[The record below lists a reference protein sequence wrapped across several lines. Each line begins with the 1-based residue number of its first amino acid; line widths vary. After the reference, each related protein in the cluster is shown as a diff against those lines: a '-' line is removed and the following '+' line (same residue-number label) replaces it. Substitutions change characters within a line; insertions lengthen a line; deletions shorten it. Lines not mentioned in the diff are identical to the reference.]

1 MATGHARL
9 AGAATNLPVR
19 CRDGTV
25 LPFPGRLMLITDAH
39 HAAVGAIAVYEP
51 RTGDEEPWGP
61 IQSAPS

>member
-1 MATGHARL
+1 
-9 AGAATNLPVR
+9 
-19 CRDGTV
+19 
-25 LPFPGRLMLITDAH
+25 MLITDAH